1 MHDGRPLFRKI
12 AIRFLDAKIDEESNT
27 LYSIQ
32 SMQIWVKGSES
43 QRKTSYRTYK
53 RAEEGRHR
61 DLLSLS
67 LCTGEID
74 ISTARRDPCPRA
86 LRGPVRYSI
95 PMSREGSCGERL
107 RHFVISWP
115 LEGEGMTR
123 QREGKSSTTHNSSKQ
138 KIRGLQSLPQIPI
151 SSFFP
156 SRLNLRVASTQHH
169 ASRA

>member
-1 MHDGRPLFRKI
+1 MSTFFANIPSLCHPQSTDMHDGRPLFRKI

-67 LCTGEID
+67 LYRRNRYID
-74 ISTARRDPCPRA
+74 CAAGPLSTCSERPRA
-86 LRGPVRYSI
+86 LFHPHVKRGKLWR
-95 PMSREGSCGERL
+95 
-107 RHFVISWP
+107 
-115 LEGEGMTR
+115 TA
-123 QREGKSSTTHNSSKQ
+123 
-138 KIRGLQSLPQIPI
+138 
-151 SSFFP
+151 SSFRHKLAAGGGRDDSAERGKKF
-156 SRLNLRVASTQHH
+156 NNT
-169 ASRA
+169 